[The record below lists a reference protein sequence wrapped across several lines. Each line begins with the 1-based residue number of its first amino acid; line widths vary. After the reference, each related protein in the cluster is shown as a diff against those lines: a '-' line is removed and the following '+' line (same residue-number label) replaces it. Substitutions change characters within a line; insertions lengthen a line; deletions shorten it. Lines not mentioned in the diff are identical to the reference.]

1 MNKLLAIIT
10 LSLSACSL
18 MGGKDETP
26 VTIPTPVRN
35 CVQQPVD
42 ESIPKNE
49 QIKCKRGDWQQIGD
63 PVCSSTE
70 AICLKKKF

>member
-1 MNKLLAIIT
+1 MNYKT
-10 LSLSACSL
+10 LSVLAMMSLGACS
-18 MGGKDETP
+18 MFDKTP
-26 VTIPTPVRN
+26 EVTVPTPVRN
-35 CVQQPVD
+35 CVQQPLD
-42 ESIPKNE
+42 EAIEKNP

>member
-1 MNKLLAIIT
+1 MKKLFLLLTIP
-10 LSLSACSL
+10 ACSL
-18 MGGKDETP
+18 LGEKVPD
-26 VTIPTPVRN
+26 VSIPTPVRN
-35 CVQQPVD
+35 CVQQTEPRND
-42 ESIPKNE
+42 